1 MQSRTGAVARLLLVD
16 LIGSVAWFPV
26 WWYTK
31 GFQRMVN
38 AASRAL
44 QYRAASY
51 SFRIWVKNFFVPMYG
66 QHDWAGRLV
75 SVFMRFIVLV
85 GRSIAY
91 VVEAAVY
98 GLGLFVWIAAPFA
111 FAVLTFWN
119 LAAGA
124 VLKGAGV

>member
-1 MQSRTGAVARLLLVD
+1 MQSRTGAVARLLIVD

-44 QYRAASY
+44 QYRASSY
-51 SFRIWVKNFFVPMYG
+51 AFRIWIRNFFVPMYG

-75 SVFMRFIVLV
+75 SIFMRFIVLV

-98 GLGLFVWIAAPFA
+98 GVGLFVWIAAPVA
-111 FAVLTFWN
+111 FAILMFWN
-119 LAAGA
+119 LTAGA